1 MTSKGKKIE
10 ILELHASP
18 IQPHAEN
25 TSANHAPN
33 HDEIRRRAYEIY
45 LERGG
50 LSGRELDD
58 WLRAESEVGRA
69 ALSIQTRKDA
79 HQEA

>member
-1 MTSKGKKIE
+1 MTLKGKRNE
-10 ILELHASP
+10 TLELDASP
-18 IQPHAEN
+18 IQPHAED

-33 HDEIRRRAYEIY
+33 HEEIRRRTYEIY

-58 WLRAESEVGRA
+58 WVQAEREIGKA
-69 ALSIQTRKDA
+69 ALSRKTTKDA
-79 HQEA
+79 RQEA